1 MVAETT
7 LNAADERVRVFDE
20 VPELLQ
26 QLDNGDA
33 STLRRLT
40 TQMLRLQPGVW
51 QLELQDSELR
61 GHLGLLVLDGLLTR
75 QVVIGEATCAELL
88 GGGDVLRPW
97 TELDSGIAS
106 IASESRWQVV
116 MPTRIAILNARFAL
130 QTCRW
135 PGVTAA
141 IIDRVVQRA
150 RWLSFHLAVCHIVGV
165 EVRLMIVLWHF
176 ADRWG
181 RMTGAGVKLPLP
193 LSHGLL
199 AGIVGARRPDRQH
212 RARSAA
218 RPGPGGAHRG
228 RLADARRAAGGAA
241 RAPCPCGRPRADDR
255 QVRPAVRAALSGQRP
270 APDFR
275 RDLLVADLVADL
287 HETVDVLEVLLA
299 RLSGETLPDVGRGVP
314 AADQLQDLAS
324 DGASR
329 A

>member
-1 MVAETT
+1 MVAQTT
-7 LNAADERVRVFDE
+7 LNAAGERVRVFDE

-26 QLDNGDA
+26 QLGNGDA
-33 STLRRLT
+33 SNLRQLT
-40 TQMLRLQPGVW
+40 TEMLRLEPGIG
-51 QLELQDSELR
+51 QLQVQDSELR

-75 QVVIGEATCAELL
+75 QVTIGEATCAELL

-97 TELDSGIAS
+97 TEVDTGIAS

-165 EVRLMIVLWHF
+165 EVRLLIVLWHF

-181 RMTGAGVKLPLP
+181 RVTKNGVKLPLP

-199 AGIVGARRPDRQH
+199 AGIVGARRPTVSTALGVLRDQGLVERTEDGWLMRGEPPVELH
-212 RARSAA
+212 ELRARVAA
-218 RPGPGGAHRG
+218 REPTI
-228 RLADARRAAGGAA
+228 AR
-241 RAPCPCGRPRADDR
+241 PE
-255 QVRPAVRAALSGQRP
+255 QN
-270 APDFR
+270 R
-275 RDLLVADLVADL
+275 R
-287 HETVDVLEVLLA
+287 TG
-299 RLSGETLPDVGRGVP
+299 S
-314 AADQLQDLAS
+314 
-324 DGASR
+324 
-329 A
+329 

>member
-33 STLRRLT
+33 STLRQLT
-40 TQMLRLQPGVW
+40 TQMLRLEPGVW
-51 QLELQDSELR
+51 QLELQNSELR

-75 QVVIGEATCAELL
+75 QVAIGEATCAELL

-135 PGVTAA
+135 PGITAA

-165 EVRLMIVLWHF
+165 EVRLLIVLWHF

-181 RMTGAGVKLPLP
+181 RMTGGGVKLPLP

-199 AGIVGARRPDRQH
+199 AGIVGARRPTVSTALGVLRDQSLVERTEDGWLLHGEPPAELHDLRARVAAREPTIVRSDRQ
-212 RARSAA
+212 
-218 RPGPGGAHRG
+218 
-228 RLADARRAAGGAA
+228 
-241 RAPCPCGRPRADDR
+241 
-255 QVRPAVRAALSGQRP
+255 
-270 APDFR
+270 
-275 RDLLVADLVADL
+275 
-287 HETVDVLEVLLA
+287 
-299 RLSGETLPDVGRGVP
+299 
-314 AADQLQDLAS
+314 
-324 DGASR
+324 
-329 A
+329 

>member
-7 LNAADERVRVFDE
+7 LNAAGERVRVFDE

-33 STLRRLT
+33 SSLRQLT
-40 TQMLRLQPGVW
+40 TQMLRLEPGVW

-75 QVVIGEATCAELL
+75 QVTIGEATCAELL

-97 TELDSGIAS
+97 TEHESGIAS

-165 EVRLMIVLWHF
+165 EVRLLIVLWHF

-181 RMTGAGVKLPLP
+181 RMTRAGVKLPLP

-199 AGIVGARRPDRQH
+199 AGIVGARRPTVSTALGVLRDQGLVERTEDGWLMH
-212 RARSAA
+212 GEPPSELHELRARVAA
-218 RPGPGGAHRG
+218 RESTI
-228 RLADARRAAGGAA
+228 AR
-241 RAPCPCGRPRADDR
+241 
-255 QVRPAVRAALSGQRP
+255 
-270 APDFR
+270 
-275 RDLLVADLVADL
+275 
-287 HETVDVLEVLLA
+287 T
-299 RLSGETLPDVGRGVP
+299 
-314 AADQLQDLAS
+314 DQQ
-324 DGASR
+324 
-329 A
+329 